1 MHEQRAHS
9 LLPNIRRQI
18 LVYPVEDLAL
28 VNCLQSLKSRRS
40 SDSGDLFIIRIAAK
54 SENPAGFRYWS
65 GGIAT
70 YLQLEVAMSQ
80 YSAYVLTSSRLLQCC
95 NVVEG

>member
-65 GGIAT
+65 GIAT

-80 YSAYVLTSSRLLQCC
+80 YSAYVLAVVCC
-95 NVVEG
+95 NVVM